1 MLVDFCHKFLKWF
14 LKYYY
19 TMYVGGLSGVG
30 FDTKA
35 EIEQSERVFRA
46 LGLPGF
52 ITAMD
57 AVHMA
62 YDRAPFPARH
72 LFIGKE
78 GYPTV
83 GVNMHSNAVGW
94 VKHVGSIFPVAHND
108 KTAVRFVNLVS
119 AMRNDALFTSCEWD
133 TSVPATNG
141 QTYNLHGCM
150 TLCDSG
156 YHRWKE
162 TMCAMKYPTSVNDA
176 RFSSRFGCSLFLS
189 PPLPVY
195 ALFAFLLLCVGRQ
208 V

>member
-1 MLVDFCHKFLKWF
+1 MLVDFCHKFLQWF
-14 LKYYY
+14 LKNYY

-35 EIEQSERVFRA
+35 EIEQSESVFRK

-83 GVNMHSNAVGW
+83 GVNMHS
-94 VKHVGSIFPVAHND
+94 
-108 KTAVRFVNLVS
+108 TALYI
-119 AMRNDALFTSCEWD
+119 
-133 TSVPATNG
+133 P
-141 QTYNLHGCM
+141 
-150 TLCDSG
+150 
-156 YHRWKE
+156 
-162 TMCAMKYPTSVNDA
+162 
-176 RFSSRFGCSLFLS
+176 
-189 PPLPVY
+189 
-195 ALFAFLLLCVGRQ
+195 
-208 V
+208 